1 MSDKNTGILKPLKAT
16 KFVSVIPERQSRI
29 SNAPAVLPT
38 EVDTAYEIAKAL
50 HPKRQ
55 YLKIESIVERGEDC
69 KSFTLVPDEERGTKA
84 LAYFGAGKYLTV
96 FETIEGMP
104 VTRAYSISSSPKDS
118 LEGKYVLTI
127 KLVDGGLMSRYI
139 FDTWEVGTKVEV
151 SAPAGNFEYQPLR
164 DAKKVICLAGGSGI
178 TPFISMANAI
188 NDGDEDF
195 EMTLLY
201 GSRNSDCIL
210 FKDELDELQKKCD
223 KIKVVHVLSDEKG
236 KAKKGTEKG
245 FITAELIKKYAPE
258 DEAYSVFLCG
268 PQQMYAFVDKELEK
282 LELQKKYIR
291 HEMFGEFHNPA
302 TQEDY
307 PKDVPETVRITVTIQ
322 DKTYIV
328 RGNSN
333 DSVMQTLEKNG
344 IAVPSRC
351 RSGECG
357 FCHSHLL
364 SGKVYVPKHLEY
376 RRLADYKFG
385 CIHPCCSFP
394 LTDIEINVPVAK

>member
-1 MSDKNTGILKPLKAT
+1 MASNFKSLKA
-16 KFVSVIPERQSRI
+16 KEFLPMLSDRQARFNAAKAELVEI
-29 SNAPAVLPT
+29 SDNA
-38 EVDTAYEIAKAL
+38 TALAKAL

-55 YLKIESIVERGEDC
+55 YLKIEKVTERGEDC
-69 KSFTLVPDEERGTKA
+69 RSFTLVPDTEKGTTS

-104 VTRAYSISSSPKDS
+104 ITRAYSISSSPKDS

-127 KLVDGGLMSRYI
+127 KLVEGGLMSKFI
-139 FDTWEVGTKVEV
+139 FDTWKEGRSVEV
-151 SAPAGNFEYQPLR
+151 SAPAGNFEYQELR

-178 TPFISMANAI
+178 TPFVSMANAI
-188 NDGDEDF
+188 KDGDEDF
-195 EMTLLY
+195 EMVLLY
-201 GSRNSDCIL
+201 GSRNYDNIL
-210 FKDELDELQKKCD
+210 FKDELAALEKECD
-223 KIKVVHVLSDEKG
+223 KIKVVHVLSDEK

-258 DEAYSVFLCG
+258 NEEYSVFICG
-268 PQQMYAFVDKELEK
+268 PQQMYDFLDGELEK
-282 LELQKKYIR
+282 LGKEKKYIR

-302 TQEDY
+302 SESDY
-307 PKDVPETVRITVTIQ
+307 PAGVPEEVKITVTIQ
-322 DKTYIV
+322 DETYTVTGKT
-328 RGNSN
+328 G
-333 DSVMQTLEKNG
+333 DSVMQTLEKNK
-344 IAVPSRC
+344 IAVPARC

-364 SGKVYVPKHLEY
+364 SGKVYVPEALEY

-394 LTDIEINVPVAK
+394 LTDLVINVPVAK

>member
-1 MSDKNTGILKPLKAT
+1 MADNFKKLKGSKFIKMIPDRQARFKEAKAT
-16 KFVSVIPERQSRI
+16 
-29 SNAPAVLPT
+29 LPT
-38 EVDTAYEIAKAL
+38 FSDNATALAKAL

-55 YLKIESIVERGEDC
+55 YLKVAEIKEMSEDC
-69 KSFTLVPDEERGTKA
+69 KSFTLVPDTDKGTTA

-118 LEGKYVLTI
+118 LDGKYTLTI

-139 FDTWEVGTKVEV
+139 FDNWEVGSSVEV

-164 DAKKVICLAGGSGI
+164 DAKNVICLAGGSGI
-178 TPFISMANAI
+178 TPFLSMANAI

-195 EMTLLY
+195 NLTLIY
-201 GSRNSDCIL
+201 GSRNYDNIL
-210 FKDELDELQKKCD
+210 FRDELKALEEKCD
-223 KIKVVHVLSDEKG
+223 KIKVVHVLSEQKTKIPKG
-236 KAKKGTEKG
+236 CEKG
-245 FITAELIKKYAPE
+245 FITAELIKKYAPT

-268 PQQMYAFVDKELEK
+268 PQQMYEFVDKELEK
-282 LELQKKYIR
+282 LELPKKYIR
-291 HEMFGEFHNPA
+291 HEMFGEFHNPQ
-302 TQEDY
+302 TQPDY
-307 PKDVPETVRITVTIQ
+307 PQGIPETVRITVTIQ
-322 DKTYIV
+322 DKTYIIK
-328 RGNSN
+328 GKSS
-333 DSVMQTLEKNG
+333 DSVMQIIEQNG
-344 IAVPSRC
+344 LAVPARC

-357 FCHSHLL
+357 FCHSHLI

-394 LTDIEINVPVAK
+394 LTDLEINVPPAK